1 MLSKNGISGFCFCS
15 HPNLV
20 PKESHR
26 ALRMETWHN
35 KKGLKSLLP
44 SYEKILRKINVLKNV
59 LVIFSF
65 RP

>member
-35 KKGLKSLLP
+35 KKGLKKFAP
-44 SYEKILRKINVLKNV
+44 
-59 LVIFSF
+59 IF
-65 RP
+65 

>member
-35 KKGLKSLLP
+35 KKGLKICSHLLKK
-44 SYEKILRKINVLKNV
+44 YLEK
-59 LVIFSF
+59 
-65 RP
+65 